1 MSTTKT
7 TTNTNQYAGNSLG
20 NYNSWASQLM
30 PMLQGMMS
38 NPFGSPS
45 FNMNLQQQTK
55 AANALGQRTMQ
66 NSMHSFGSQGLGTTG
81 GAMTSLMSKM
91 SRYGSNVQMQGYNNA
106 FNQAQSNQWNAAS
119 LGSNFF
125 GNPLVTGNTS
135 TEKTSG
141 LGTWLPQLLGAG
153 LGGLSAFAT
162 GGMSAIGKT
171 AGAAGAAAGGV
182 GGLAGS
188 LGSVGGSASGFSPSA
203 WGMSP
208 NSGSA
213 AGVAGGGMMPTGPIG
228 F

>member
-66 NSMHSFGSQGLGTTG
+66 NSMQSFGSQGLGTTG
-81 GAMTSLMSKM
+81 GAMASLMSKM
-91 SRYGSNVQMQGYNNA
+91 GRYGSNVQMQGYNNA

-141 LGTWLPQLLGAG
+141 LGTWLPQLLSAG
-153 LGGLSAFAT
+153 LGFAGGALS
-162 GGMSAIGKT
+162 GGASSALT
-171 AGAAGAAAGGV
+171 ARAAGGAASGV
-182 GGLAGS
+182 GGMAGMAS
-188 LGSVGGSASGFSPSA
+188 QFSNPFGGGSA

-208 NSGSA
+208 FGGSSP
-213 AGVAGGGMMPTGPIG
+213 AGVAGGSMMPTGPIG